1 MSKDE
6 LRKKSLSSVK
16 LLAIPLG
23 LKYLIKFAQTPVLA
37 IFLSPADFG
46 IWGLVN
52 VLITAMESLTEVG
65 IQQLII
71 QRDEVGKR
79 FLKSI
84 WGFMILRGFFIT
96 ATALLIV
103 PYYASFVNSPD
114 SQFIFTLAIIV
125 PSIQAFTTPALY
137 LAEKDIE
144 FKNIAIFDA
153 LEQIIFFVIV
163 VVLAFYY
170 RSVLAMVAALL
181 IVEGIKVLLSYRFF
195 GVPAAPRLPEWKYVK
210 EIFSHG
216 KHFFLISLGT
226 FITIQLDNLT
236 VGKLLGSDILGY
248 YIVAYT
254 LINVVITVIRK
265 LFGRVLFPFYTK
277 LVQGDKKAHKKINR
291 ILEDQFLLLCI
302 LFGLMFMLAPPL
314 INLFFAKEWEHAI
327 PIIQILTL
335 AGLMRGMGNLVVP
348 MFLAEKK
355 QNILAAGR
363 MIEVITFLPFIYFLT
378 TQYNAIGAAFGVGI
392 IFLVAMIYRTI
403 MAHKLFELEVFK
415 SSTMM
420 FIVAFVLLVCTAFV
434 LLVYFESY
442 FYLIEFVGIPL
453 LLISVLIHFYR
464 KGKTVTYFLKEYLQ
478 YA

>member
-1 MSKDE
+1 MNSNDLK
-6 LRKKSLSSVK
+6 KKSLSSVK
-16 LLAIPLG
+16 LLAVPLG

-52 VLITAMESLTEVG
+52 VLITALESLTEVG
-65 IQQLII
+65 IQKLLI
-71 QRDEVGKR
+71 QRKTVEKG
-79 FLKSI
+79 FIKSV
-84 WGFMILRGFFIT
+84 WGFMILRGLFIT

-103 PYYASFVNSPD
+103 PYYASFVNSAD
-114 SQFIFTLAIIV
+114 SQFIFTLAIVV
-125 PSIQAFTTPALY
+125 PTIQSLTTPALY
-137 LAEKDIE
+137 LAERDIE
-144 FKNIAIFDA
+144 FKNIARFDA
-153 LEQIIFFVIV
+153 LEQIIFFIIV
-163 VVLAFYY
+163 VVLAFIY

-181 IVEGIKVLLSYRFF
+181 IVEGIKVLMSYRFF
-195 GVPAAPRLPEWKYVK
+195 GIPAKPRLPEWKYVK

-248 YIVAYT
+248 YVIAYT

-277 LVQGDKKAHKKINR
+277 LVEGDKQAHKKINR

-302 LFGLMFMLAPPL
+302 LFGLMFIMAPPL
-314 INLFFAKEWEHAI
+314 IELLFDERWVQAI

-335 AGLMRGMGNLVVP
+335 TGLLRGMGNLVVP

-378 TQYNAIGAAFGVGI
+378 IQYDAIGTAFGVGI
-392 IFLVAMIYRTI
+392 IFLVAMIYRI
-403 MAHKLFELEVFK
+403 VMAHRLFDLEVFK
-415 SSTMM
+415 SSTML
-420 FIVAFVLLVCTAFV
+420 FIAAFVLLICFAFIT
-434 LLVYFESY
+434 LIYFESY
-442 FYLIEFVGIPL
+442 YYLIEFIGIPL
-453 LLISVLIHFYR
+453 LIASVLIHFYR
-464 KGKTVTYFLKEYLQ
+464 KGKTVNYFLKEYFQ